1 MSSTK
6 GIWYT
11 PYFREVG
18 ATDFV
23 FQLAPTAAQY
33 ELSGDLRAADPASW
47 PTWRDEF
54 TSPEMSDNSKKTTQ
68 PPLDMGSDTVEGGY
82 GSIWGRFG
90 SGTRVAGPLGSD
102 GSCDD
107 IEGPPSS
114 MATSVRRGG
123 GTWLSSGVRRP
134 FCGGEIVDGSQTPR
148 RYPDTRFPSRRA
160 SRRSS
165 NGTWGATDLE
175 VWYAIEPSEPG
186 EKCSRDKACKLAN
199 GEVSAAVG
207 WFFTL

>member
-1 MSSTK
+1 
-6 GIWYT
+6 
-11 PYFREVG
+11 
-18 ATDFV
+18 
-23 FQLAPTAAQY
+23 
-33 ELSGDLRAADPASW
+33 
-47 PTWRDEF
+47 
-54 TSPEMSDNSKKTTQ
+54 MSDNSKKTTQ

-160 SRRSS
+160 SLRSS
-165 NGTWGATDLE
+165 NDTWDATDLE
-175 VWYAIEPSEPG
+175 VWYAIEPLEPSEA
-186 EKCSRDKACKLAN
+186 CSRDKACKLAN
-199 GEVSAAVG
+199 DQTDGAKCHDSKCIDCINNDDCGACTGINDHATELKYCTIDNPCNNCGFNPQHPFKSSLPATHSLCVY
-207 WFFTL
+207 